1 MRGEM
6 VSGSWLNS
14 LWPVSRKNAL
24 DNKAVVGILALEV
37 TSLMSKI
44 TNLWRSLSDWEVMSL
59 REGIVN
65 SVGIKMLV
73 SEEDD
78 YLMELVLNDI
88 LDNFQFLA
96 QSVVRFGKRCA
107 DPVYHRFEHFV
118 RNPVQ
123 NYIQWSGWEYKW
135 KKMERKVKKMEKMVA
150 SMTQYC
156 QELEVLAEVEQTFRR
171 MQANPELHRVK
182 LLEFQKKVA
191 CRRQEVRNLRDMSP
205 WNRSYEYVVRL
216 LVKSLFTILER
227 IILVFGNTQIPSL
240 QQEND
245 SQVVNADNFLRS
257 QSFSVFMHSSIYP
270 SENDLYG
277 FNNLGSVG
285 RRPYFSF
292 DKSKKTKEH
301 KKALHPSDKRGKH
314 KRSES
319 KQLGNIGPFKS
330 CMSVTSNSPVIQN
343 CVQQTNGYGGSMRL
357 PDSNMKH
364 VDKMKTAENLSLCN
378 RIRIYSK
385 LCINNTLKP
394 GSGSL
399 TLGDAALALHYANMI
414 VLIEKMASSPHSVD
428 LKARDDLYN
437 MLPTRIQIVTR
448 AKLKCRTTNK
458 SSSIDNADLAA
469 KWSTVLTQTLEWLAP
484 LAHNTISWHS
494 ERNYEKE
501 HATVKANVL
510 LVQTLFYANQAKA
523 EAAMVDLLVGLN
535 YVFMI
540 TKVGMRD
547 RMRKM

>member
-1 MRGEM
+1 MKGEM
-6 VSGSWLNS
+6 GSGSWLNS
-14 LWPVSRKNAL
+14 LWPVSRKNVL

-37 TSLMSKI
+37 ASLMSKI
-44 TNLWRSLSDWEVMSL
+44 TNLWRSLSDWEVLSL

-88 LDNFQFLA
+88 LDNFRFLA
-96 QSVVRFGKRCA
+96 QSVVRFGKRCT

-118 RNPVQ
+118 CNPVQ
-123 NYIQWSGWEYKW
+123 NYIHWSGWEYKW
-135 KKMERKVKKMEKMVA
+135 KKMEKKVKKMEKMVA
-150 SMTQYC
+150 STTQYC

-171 MQANPELHRVK
+171 MQANPELHRLK

-191 CRRQEVRNLRDMSP
+191 CRRQEVRNLRDTSP

-227 IILVFGNTQIPSL
+227 IILVFGNNHHPSL
-240 QQEND
+240 QQGND
-245 SQVVNADNFLRS
+245 SHDVNANNFLRS

-277 FNNLGSVG
+277 FNNSGSVG
-285 RRPYFSF
+285 RRPYFLSN
-292 DKSKKTKEH
+292 KSKKTKEH

-330 CMSVTSNSPVIQN
+330 CMSVTSNSPVIQS

-357 PDSNMKH
+357 PDSHTKH
-364 VDKMKTAENLSLCN
+364 VDKMKTAENSSLSS

-385 LCINNTLKP
+385 LRINNISKP
-394 GSGSL
+394 GSL

-437 MLPTRIQIVTR
+437 MLPTSIRIVTR
-448 AKLKCRTTNK
+448 AKLKCHATNK
-458 SSSIDNADLAA
+458 SSSFHDADIVA
-469 KWSTVLTQTLEWLAP
+469 KWSTMLAQTLEWLAP
-484 LAHNTISWHS
+484 LAHNTISWYS
-494 ERNYEKE
+494 ERNYERE
-501 HATVKANVL
+501 HAAVKANVL
-510 LVQTLFYANQAKA
+510 LVQTLFYANQGKA

-535 YVFMI
+535 YVFKI
-540 TKVGMRD
+540 ETKVGMRD
-547 RMRKM
+547 RCEWQ